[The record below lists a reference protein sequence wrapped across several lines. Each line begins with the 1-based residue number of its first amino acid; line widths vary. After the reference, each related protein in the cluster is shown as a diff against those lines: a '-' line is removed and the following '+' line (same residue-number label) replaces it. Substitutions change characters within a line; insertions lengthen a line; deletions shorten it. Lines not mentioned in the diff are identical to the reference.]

1 MTQVQV
7 KEYRLSFCTIYHRD
21 DDIAVFEVDDGINI
35 DATMVEE
42 VEALA
47 KASAADAVAILSNRK
62 NSYSLSFEA
71 MSAVAN
77 SPRLVALAIVV
88 HSPKTR
94 MLVEAQ
100 NQFIAS
106 LNSKPIEIFSDTE
119 SAISWLQQQ
128 LQEVRH

>member
-1 MTQVQV
+1 MTQVHV

-21 DDIAVFEVDDGINI
+21 DGIAVFEVDDGINI
-35 DATMVEE
+35 DADMVKE

-47 KASAADAVAILSNRK
+47 ITTAADPVAILSNRK

-71 MSAVAN
+71 MSAIAT
-77 SPRLVALAIVV
+77 SPRLAAMAIVV

-100 NQFIAS
+100 NLFIAS
-106 LNSKPIEIFSDTE
+106 IQDKPMQIFTDTE
-119 SAISWLQQQ
+119 SAINWLQQQ
-128 LQEVRH
+128 LQAVRH